1 MPADEGVGGEDL
13 SGKYHFTFDPN
24 SEAASDAVVSSLS
37 EAIDIDPDEL
47 ERLESVVDPIV
58 FDALV
63 RRRRRPIQISF
74 VYHDHHVTV
83 DTSGGIRIQ
92 HSEKADQSTFEYTF
106 DVDESPSHGVIRA
119 LSAVKG
125 VEPTELSPLYGF
137 IDPDALDA
145 MFDDATES
153 RVRDMCVSF
162 RIDDLE
168 VELSGDR
175 HVTVRPLGATD

>member
-1 MPADEGVGGEDL
+1 MPADEGVGSEDL
-13 SGKYHFTFDPN
+13 SEHYHFTFDPN

-37 EAIDIDPDEL
+37 EAIGTDPDEL
-47 ERLESVVDPIV
+47 ERIESVADPIV

-63 RRRRRPIQISF
+63 RRQRRPIQISF

-83 DTSGGIRIQ
+83 DTGGEIRIQ
-92 HSEKADQSTFEYTF
+92 NPERADQSTFEYAF

-119 LSAVKG
+119 ISTVKG

-145 MFDDATES
+145 MFDDTTES
-153 RVRDMCVSF
+153 GVRDMCVSF

-175 HVTVRPLGATD
+175 RVTVRPLAVSD